1 MIKGAIAHKED
12 TRSAQIPT
20 ENEQARGSRQARR
33 NWTRKPMI
41 SKHKA
46 AENKFL
52 LTSQCF
58 TCYSFSLATYLK
70 KAPVG
75 IFLLGL
81 LSLSRSLWICSGLCL
96 RDMGSVGF
104 KLS

>member
-52 LTSQCF
+52 LTSQYF

-70 KAPVG
+70 VCCPCLEAYGFVQDYVLE
-75 IFLLGL
+75 IWDQLD
-81 LSLSRSLWICSGLCL
+81 LS
-96 RDMGSVGF
+96 
-104 KLS
+104 